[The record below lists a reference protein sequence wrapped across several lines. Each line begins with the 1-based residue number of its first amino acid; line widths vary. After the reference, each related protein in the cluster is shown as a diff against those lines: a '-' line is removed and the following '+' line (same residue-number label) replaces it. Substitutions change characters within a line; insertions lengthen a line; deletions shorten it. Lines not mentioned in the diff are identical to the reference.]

1 MRAADGEEAVLG
13 AERLLAHEVGFR
25 ERDLV
30 VGEHVA
36 LGGQGLDKRSVLRLD
51 LVLDVGQA
59 VQVRGQHELELAD
72 LVLDV
77 HALCHGG
84 VALGDLLH
92 LGERQHGLVQVVHRS
107 HGRLVGEDLAD
118 EALLA
123 LDDGVQVAVERA
135 GRDVAEVVDAVEG
148 VALADDAAE
157 ALFEVGRPPRAVEV
171 VDRGQARL
179 HVRPGAQRRGRAQ
192 QDADVAAAHLLVQRL
207 LLLRLA
213 LGVGHAGDLGLGDAG
228 LDEAAAHVVLDV
240 PAPGGGRG

>member
-13 AERLLAHEVGFR
+13 AERLLADKVRLR

-36 LGGQGLDKRSVLRLD
+36 LGGQRLDEWPVLRLD

-59 VQVRGQHELELAD
+59 LQVRCHHELELAD

-77 HALCHGG
+77 HALGHGG

-107 HGRLVGEDLAD
+107 HGRLVREDLAD

-123 LDDGVQVAVERA
+123 LDDGV
-135 GRDVAEVVDAVEG
+135 
-148 VALADDAAE
+148 
-157 ALFEVGRPPRAVEV
+157 
-171 VDRGQARL
+171 
-179 HVRPGAQRRGRAQ
+179 
-192 QDADVAAAHLLVQRL
+192 
-207 LLLRLA
+207 
-213 LGVGHAGDLGLGDAG
+213 
-228 LDEAAAHVVLDV
+228 
-240 PAPGGGRG
+240 